1 MAKTILNIDAREHI
15 LDELRQ
21 HLKVPET
28 GGTAALTV
36 VLGGLEFEVNLRV
49 TKVHTGAELAGLR
62 AQLDAILAAEPW
74 RIGERGQCGKSTNRK
89 TSAWSSRNANCSKPI
104 TGAVLYKSYEFDY
117 AAKKSIDKVSVSF
130 YCPHHEHQHG
140 IESFK
145 IVGVLSLSKADV
157 ARYRK
162 QLDEH
167 NAKSAERRRIE
178 QLTGAVSR

>member
-1 MAKTILNIDAREHI
+1 MTKTILNVDARERI
-15 LDELRQ
+15 LDELRR

-49 TKVHTGAELAGLR
+49 TKVHTPTELAALR

-104 TGAVLYKSYEFDY
+104 TGAVLYKSYDWVGG
-117 AAKKSIDKVSVSF
+117 KSVDRVAVSF

-145 IVGVLSLSKADV
+145 VIGVLSLSKADV
-157 ARYRK
+157 QRYRK

-167 NAKSAERRRIE
+167 NTKAAERRRIE
-178 QLTGAVSR
+178 QLTGAVNR